1 MFRRMIRRSF
11 TAHRGII
18 LIRPIIIQAMCLG
31 WGWHLAQDS
40 YWEQRG
46 QTIGAIAIGAMAT
59 LPLTTTTISIETT
72 STISIVVSKA
82 ENGSTMRSIAAAL
95 LTEIGTQLTST
106 AAALDNGRPAE
117 LTVPAVLQVSAVEL
131 LLPEEQAIDPVEE
144 QLEISERVIVPAEP
158 VPPIVRVAE
167 PDSVRARQRVV
178 VPAAVRAGLDPVPA
192 RRLVWAAV
200 ETTLVIGVCPRARAL
215 VRAATLLVAPDLA
228 ALPLRD
234 QPAVEEAIAWAA
246 VASAVEDAVAAEEEV
261 GGNRLSRKKIKSIPM
276 RRGNRPTMTGPGPN
290 RKTRAA

>member
-46 QTIGAIAIGAMAT
+46 QTIGAIAIGATAT
-59 LPLTTTTISIETT
+59 SPLTTTTISIETT
-72 STISIVVSKA
+72 STISIVASRA

-95 LTEIGTQLTST
+95 LTEIETRLTST
-106 AAALDNGRPAE
+106 AAGLDNGRPAE
-117 LTVPAVLQVSAVEL
+117 LTVPAVLQVSPVGL
-131 LLPEEQAIDPVEE
+131 LLPEEQAIHPVAE

-178 VPAAVRAGLDPVPA
+178 VPAAVPAWLDPVPA

-200 ETTLVIGVCPRARAL
+200 ETTLVIGVCPRVRAL
-215 VRAATLLVAPDLA
+215 VRAATLLVAPDLAA

-246 VASAVEDAVAAEEEV
+246 VASAVEDAAVEAAEEAEV
-261 GGNRLSRKKIKSIPM
+261 DADDKQTIDDEGAELNKSRS
-276 RRGNRPTMTGPGPN
+276 
-290 RKTRAA
+290 

>member
-1 MFRRMIRRSF
+1 
-11 TAHRGII
+11 
-18 LIRPIIIQAMCLG
+18 
-31 WGWHLAQDS
+31 
-40 YWEQRG
+40 
-46 QTIGAIAIGAMAT
+46 
-59 LPLTTTTISIETT
+59 
-72 STISIVVSKA
+72 
-82 ENGSTMRSIAAAL
+82 MRSIAAAL
-95 LTEIGTQLTST
+95 LTEIETRLTST
-106 AAALDNGRPAE
+106 AAGLDNGRPAE
-117 LTVPAVLQVSAVEL
+117 LTVPAVLQVSPVGL
-131 LLPEEQAIDPVEE
+131 LLPEEQAVHPVAE

-200 ETTLVIGVCPRARAL
+200 ETTLVIGVCPRVRAL

-246 VASAVEDAVAAEEEV
+246 VASAVEDAAVEAAEEAEV
-261 GGNRLSRKKIKSIPM
+261 DADDKQTIDYKGAELNKSRS
-276 RRGNRPTMTGPGPN
+276 
-290 RKTRAA
+290 